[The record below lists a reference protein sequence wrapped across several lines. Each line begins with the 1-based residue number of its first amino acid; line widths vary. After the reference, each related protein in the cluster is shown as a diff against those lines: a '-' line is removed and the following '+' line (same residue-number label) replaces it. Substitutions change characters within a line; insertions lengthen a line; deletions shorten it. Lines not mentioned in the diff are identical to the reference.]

1 MDRLFSQIH
10 LYLHYVHHLDIT
22 STDGRGAPTQIRKT
36 RTISQKDDNKSQED
50 GGKKHI
56 IVLD

>member
-1 MDRLFSQIH
+1 MERLASQVH
-10 LYLHYVHHLDIT
+10 LYLCYVHHMDIT
-22 STDGRGAPTQIRKT
+22 LADGCSVLAHIRKT
-36 RTISQKDDNKSQED
+36 RTISQKDDNKSQAD